1 MKKFLSIIAFL
12 AISGVVFGQLTL
24 SFTSTNLSCNGQC
37 NGSATV
43 SVSGGTPPY
52 TYAWNDSLLST
63 TPSVSDLCGGTYT
76 VTATDAASNI
86 VSGTVTISQSTA
98 ILLTLIPHNPT
109 SPNGN
114 DGYIETNVSGGTPP
128 YTYLWD
134 NGVTTS
140 NIYNLTSG
148 TYSLIVTDANGCNS
162 SYVMQLY
169 YSTNSSCSA
178 YFMYQTGFMA
188 NIINFTGF
196 ESNTNSTIINYTWEF
211 GDGTS
216 GSSTDSLMSHS
227 FNPGTYNVCLTITTD
242 SCSSTYCETINVN
255 SNQNTT
261 CQAYYYYQL
270 DSTNNLSSTYSFM
283 DYSVADSSSTITSY
297 LWNFSDGSSST
308 VANPVHT
315 FGSGSHTI
323 CLTIQT
329 SSGCTSTYCDS
340 LYVGN
345 QTSTCQA
352 YFYLYP
358 DTINVPPMTT
368 YNFVDQS
375 VPDSTSTIVSWLW
388 NFGNGNV
395 STLQNPTGNFFQ
407 AGTYTICLTIATS
420 SGCTSNYCDVITVGN
435 NGCTLYANITT
446 QSPTTIGGSDGYI
459 ESNVYGGTAP
469 YSYLW
474 DNGTTTANIYNLTSG
489 VYTLNVIDSNGCQNT
504 FYAEL
509 YEPYDTTGGNI
520 VDTLY
525 TGYLDSCLNFVPD
538 SFYIASIT
546 TDPNSNIVSVVWVF
560 VGGGQTATFTVT
572 YTFSQYGNTL
582 VVITFNCGTKTLTTY
597 QSFINITNTSSVPEY
612 GNENNMFVY
621 PVPFSNKLNID
632 FITQKSENVNIFL
645 IDASGR
651 VLVTKK
657 INSMSG
663 VNNTEINTTQL
674 SSGVYILNIETS
686 NGIIRKQIVK

>member
-24 SFTSTNLSCNGQC
+24 SLSSTNVTCNGSCNG
-37 NGSATV
+37 
-43 SVSGGTPPY
+43 
-52 TYAWNDSLLST
+52 
-63 TPSVSDLCGGTYT
+63 
-76 VTATDAASNI
+76 TATA
-86 VSGTVTISQSTA
+86 
-98 ILLTLIPHNPT
+98 
-109 SPNGN
+109 
-114 DGYIETNVSGGTPP
+114 NVSGGTPP
-128 YTYLWD
+128 MWYIWDNDSIFSQTATGLCAGTHTVIVTDAASNTATDTVTINQPTALNVSITGTQNPTTNGGSDGYVTISVSGGTPGYTYLWS
-134 NGVTTS
+134 NNQTTNTATNLSAGIYTVTVS
-140 NIYNLTSG
+140 
-148 TYSLIVTDANGCNS
+148 DANNCSSIATVQLYDPNS
-162 SYVMQLY
+162 S
-169 YSTNSSCSA
+169 
-178 YFMYQTGFMA
+178 
-188 NIINFTGF
+188 
-196 ESNTNSTIINYTWEF
+196 
-211 GDGTS
+211 
-216 GSSTDSLMSHS
+216 
-227 FNPGTYNVCLTITTD
+227 
-242 SCSSTYCETINVN
+242 
-255 SNQNTT
+255 T
-261 CQAYYYYQL
+261 CQAYFSYSNPDTTNTNTVYFQDL
-270 DSTNNLSSTYSFM
+270 SVPDSISFISSYFW
-283 DYSVADSSSTITSY
+283 D
-297 LWNFSDGSSST
+297 FGDGSSSI

-352 YFYLYP
+352 YFYSYP

-375 VPDSTSTIVSWLW
+375 VADSTNTIVSWSW
-388 NFGNGNV
+388 TFPGGTPST
-395 STLQNPTGNFFQ
+395 STLQNPYGIVFQ
-407 AGTYTICLTIATS
+407 VPGTYTICLTIATS

-435 NGCTLYANITT
+435 NGCLLYANITT

-474 DNGTTTANIYNLTSG
+474 DNGATTANIYNLTSG
-489 VYTLNVIDSNGCQNT
+489 IYTLNVIDSNGCQNT

-525 TGYLDSCLNFVPD
+525 TGILDSCLNFVPD

-582 VVITFNCGTKTLTTY
+582 VIITLNCGTKTLTTY
-597 QSFINITNTSSVPEY
+597 QSYINITSTSSVPEY
-612 GNENNMFVY
+612 GNENNAFVY

-632 FITQKSENVNIFL
+632 FTTQKPENVNIFL

-651 VLVTKK
+651 VLISQKV
-657 INSMSG
+657 NSISG
-663 VNNTEINTTQL
+663 ANNTEINTTQL

>member
-24 SFTSTNLSCNGQC
+24 SLSSTNVTCNGSCNG
-37 NGSATV
+37 
-43 SVSGGTPPY
+43 
-52 TYAWNDSLLST
+52 
-63 TPSVSDLCGGTYT
+63 
-76 VTATDAASNI
+76 TATA
-86 VSGTVTISQSTA
+86 
-98 ILLTLIPHNPT
+98 
-109 SPNGN
+109 
-114 DGYIETNVSGGTPP
+114 NVSGGTPP
-128 YTYLWD
+128 MWYIWDNDSIFSQTATGLCAGTHTIIVTDAASNTATDTVTINQPTALNVSITGSQNPTTNGGSDGYVTISVSGGTPGYTYLWS
-134 NGVTTS
+134 NNQTTNIATNLSAGIYTVTVS
-140 NIYNLTSG
+140 
-148 TYSLIVTDANGCNS
+148 DANNCSSIATVQLYDPNS
-162 SYVMQLY
+162 S
-169 YSTNSSCSA
+169 
-178 YFMYQTGFMA
+178 
-188 NIINFTGF
+188 
-196 ESNTNSTIINYTWEF
+196 
-211 GDGTS
+211 
-216 GSSTDSLMSHS
+216 
-227 FNPGTYNVCLTITTD
+227 
-242 SCSSTYCETINVN
+242 
-255 SNQNTT
+255 T
-261 CQAYYYYQL
+261 CQAYFSYSNPDTTNINDVYFYNSSVP
-270 DSTNNLSSTYSFM
+270 DSISFISSYFW
-283 DYSVADSSSTITSY
+283 D
-297 LWNFSDGSSST
+297 FGDGSSSI

-352 YFYLYP
+352 YFYSYP

-375 VPDSTSTIVSWLW
+375 VPDSTSTIVGW
-388 NFGNGNV
+388 NWTFPGGTPST
-395 STLQNPTGNFFQ
+395 STLQNPYGIVFQ
-407 AGTYTICLTIATS
+407 VPGTYTICLTIATS

-435 NGCTLYANITT
+435 NGCLLYANITT

-474 DNGTTTANIYNLTSG
+474 DNGATTANIYNLTSG
-489 VYTLNVIDSNGCQNT
+489 IYTLNVIDSNGCQNT

-525 TGYLDSCLNFVPD
+525 TGILDSCLNFVPD

-582 VVITFNCGTKTLTTY
+582 VIITLNCGTKTLTTY
-597 QSFINITNTSSVPEY
+597 QSYINITSTSSVPEY
-612 GNENNMFVY
+612 GNENNAFVY

-632 FITQKSENVNIFL
+632 FTTQKPENVNIFL

-651 VLVTKK
+651 VLISQKV
-657 INSMSG
+657 NSISG
-663 VNNTEINTTQL
+663 ANNTEINTTQL

-686 NGIIRKQIVK
+686 NGIVRKQIVK

>member
-24 SFTSTNLSCNGQC
+24 SLSSTNVTCNGSCNG
-37 NGSATV
+37 
-43 SVSGGTPPY
+43 
-52 TYAWNDSLLST
+52 
-63 TPSVSDLCGGTYT
+63 
-76 VTATDAASNI
+76 TATA
-86 VSGTVTISQSTA
+86 
-98 ILLTLIPHNPT
+98 
-109 SPNGN
+109 
-114 DGYIETNVSGGTPP
+114 NVSGGTPP
-128 YTYLWD
+128 MWYIWDNDSIFSQTATGLCAGTHTIIVTDAASNTATGTVTINQPTALNVSITGTQNPTTNGGSDGFVTISVSGGTPGYTYLWS
-134 NGVTTS
+134 NNQTTNTATNLSAGIYTVTVS
-140 NIYNLTSG
+140 
-148 TYSLIVTDANGCNS
+148 DANNCSSIATVQLYDPNS
-162 SYVMQLY
+162 S
-169 YSTNSSCSA
+169 
-178 YFMYQTGFMA
+178 
-188 NIINFTGF
+188 
-196 ESNTNSTIINYTWEF
+196 
-211 GDGTS
+211 
-216 GSSTDSLMSHS
+216 
-227 FNPGTYNVCLTITTD
+227 
-242 SCSSTYCETINVN
+242 
-255 SNQNTT
+255 T
-261 CQAYYYYQL
+261 CQAYFNYFTPDTTNTNTVYFQDL
-270 DSTNNLSSTYSFM
+270 SVPDSISFISSYFW
-283 DYSVADSSSTITSY
+283 D
-297 LWNFSDGSSST
+297 FGDGSSSI

-352 YFYLYP
+352 YFYSYP

-375 VPDSTSTIVSWLW
+375 VADSTNTIVSWSW
-388 NFGNGNV
+388 TFPGGTPST
-395 STLQNPTGNFFQ
+395 STLQNPYGIVFQ
-407 AGTYTICLTIATS
+407 VPGTYTICLTIATS

-435 NGCTLYANITT
+435 NGCQLYANITT

-474 DNGTTTANIYNLTSG
+474 DNGATTANIYNLTSG
-489 VYTLNVIDSNGCQNT
+489 IYTLNVIDSNGCQNT

-525 TGYLDSCLNFVPD
+525 TGILDSCLNFVPD

-582 VVITFNCGTKTLTTY
+582 VIITLNCGTKTLTTY
-597 QSFINITNTSSVPEY
+597 QSYINITSTSSVPEY
-612 GNENNMFVY
+612 GNENNAFVY

-632 FITQKSENVNIFL
+632 FTTQKPENVNIFL

-651 VLVTKK
+651 VLISQKV
-657 INSMSG
+657 NSISG
-663 VNNTEINTTQL
+663 ANNTEINTTQL

>member
-1 MKKFLSIIAFL
+1 MKKFLSIIAFI

-24 SFTSTNLSCNGQC
+24 SLSSTNVTCNGSCNG
-37 NGSATV
+37 
-43 SVSGGTPPY
+43 
-52 TYAWNDSLLST
+52 
-63 TPSVSDLCGGTYT
+63 
-76 VTATDAASNI
+76 TATA
-86 VSGTVTISQSTA
+86 
-98 ILLTLIPHNPT
+98 
-109 SPNGN
+109 
-114 DGYIETNVSGGTPP
+114 NVSGGTPP
-128 YTYLWD
+128 MWYIWDNDSIFSQTATGLCAGTHTIIVTDAASNTATGTVTINQPTALNVSITGSQNPTTNGGSDGYVTISVSGGTPGYTYLWS
-134 NGVTTS
+134 NNQTTNTATNLSAGIYTVTVS
-140 NIYNLTSG
+140 
-148 TYSLIVTDANGCNS
+148 DANNCSSIATVQLYDPNS
-162 SYVMQLY
+162 S
-169 YSTNSSCSA
+169 
-178 YFMYQTGFMA
+178 
-188 NIINFTGF
+188 
-196 ESNTNSTIINYTWEF
+196 
-211 GDGTS
+211 
-216 GSSTDSLMSHS
+216 
-227 FNPGTYNVCLTITTD
+227 
-242 SCSSTYCETINVN
+242 
-255 SNQNTT
+255 T
-261 CQAYYYYQL
+261 CQAYFNYFTPDTTNTNTVYFQDL
-270 DSTNNLSSTYSFM
+270 SVPDSISFISSYFW
-283 DYSVADSSSTITSY
+283 D
-297 LWNFSDGSSST
+297 FGDGSSSI

-352 YFYLYP
+352 YFYSYP

-375 VPDSTSTIVSWLW
+375 VADSTNTIVSWSW
-388 NFGNGNV
+388 TFPGGTPST
-395 STLQNPTGNFFQ
+395 STLQNPYGIVFQ
-407 AGTYTICLTIATS
+407 VPGTYTICLTIATS

-435 NGCTLYANITT
+435 NGCLLYANITT

-474 DNGTTTANIYNLTSG
+474 DNGATTANIYNLTSG
-489 VYTLNVIDSNGCQNT
+489 IYTLNVIDSNGCQNT

-525 TGYLDSCLNFVPD
+525 TGILDSCLNFVPD

-582 VVITFNCGTKTLTTY
+582 VIITLNCGTKTLTTY
-597 QSFINITNTSSVPEY
+597 QSYINITSTSSVPEY
-612 GNENNMFVY
+612 GNENNAFVY

-632 FITQKSENVNIFL
+632 FTTQKPENVNIFL

-651 VLVTKK
+651 VLISQKV
-657 INSMSG
+657 NSISG
-663 VNNTEINTTQL
+663 ANNTEINTTQL
-674 SSGVYILNIETS
+674 SSGIYILNIETS

>member
-1 MKKFLSIIAFL
+1 MKKFLSIIAFI

-24 SFTSTNLSCNGQC
+24 SLSSTNVTCNGSCNG
-37 NGSATV
+37 
-43 SVSGGTPPY
+43 
-52 TYAWNDSLLST
+52 
-63 TPSVSDLCGGTYT
+63 
-76 VTATDAASNI
+76 TATA
-86 VSGTVTISQSTA
+86 
-98 ILLTLIPHNPT
+98 
-109 SPNGN
+109 
-114 DGYIETNVSGGTPP
+114 NVSGGTPP
-128 YTYLWD
+128 MWYIWDNDSIFSQTATGLCAGTHTIIVTDAASNTATDTVTINQPTALNVSITGSQNPTTNGGSDGYVTISVSGGTPGYTYLWS
-134 NGVTTS
+134 NNQTTNIATNLSAGIYTVTVS
-140 NIYNLTSG
+140 
-148 TYSLIVTDANGCNS
+148 DANNCSSIATVQLYDPNS
-162 SYVMQLY
+162 S
-169 YSTNSSCSA
+169 
-178 YFMYQTGFMA
+178 
-188 NIINFTGF
+188 
-196 ESNTNSTIINYTWEF
+196 
-211 GDGTS
+211 
-216 GSSTDSLMSHS
+216 
-227 FNPGTYNVCLTITTD
+227 
-242 SCSSTYCETINVN
+242 
-255 SNQNTT
+255 T
-261 CQAYYYYQL
+261 CQAYFSYSNPDTTNINDVYFYNSSVP
-270 DSTNNLSSTYSFM
+270 DSISFISSYFW
-283 DYSVADSSSTITSY
+283 D
-297 LWNFSDGSSST
+297 FGDGSSSI

-352 YFYLYP
+352 YFYSYP

-375 VPDSTSTIVSWLW
+375 VADSTNTIVSWSW
-388 NFGNGNV
+388 TFPGGTPST
-395 STLQNPTGNFFQ
+395 STLQNPYGIVYQ
-407 AGTYTICLTIATS
+407 APGTYTICLTTTTS
-420 SGCTSNYCDVITVGN
+420 SGCTSTYCNVITVGN
-435 NGCTLYANITT
+435 NGCQLYANITT

-474 DNGTTTANIYNLTSG
+474 DNGATTANIYNLTSG
-489 VYTLNVIDSNGCQNT
+489 IYTLNVIDSNGCQNT

-525 TGYLDSCLNFVPD
+525 TGILDSCLNFVPD

-546 TDPNSNIVSVVWVF
+546 TGNNSNTVTVVWVF
-560 VGGGQTATFTVT
+560 VGSGQTVTFTVT

-582 VVITFNCGTKTLTTY
+582 VIITLNCGTKTLTTY
-597 QSFINITNTSSVPEY
+597 QSYINITSTSSVPEY
-612 GNENNMFVY
+612 GNENNAFVY

-632 FITQKSENVNIFL
+632 FTTQKPENVNIFL

-651 VLVTKK
+651 VLISQKV
-657 INSMSG
+657 NSISG
-663 VNNTEINTTQL
+663 ANNTEINTTQL